1 MKFAKYAAAA
11 ALAFAAVPMAA
22 HAQNAEVTVGAEV
35 FGPEGGLVGQIESV
49 SDQAVVVKTDKH
61 SIPLPPNAFGE
72 SEKGPT
78 ITLNREQL
86 NAAMDEQLAAAKA
99 QTEALLVEGTPVTDT
114 EGANIGA
121 IASVEGDSVAVEG
134 DLGAFTLPKSA
145 FVSQGNVLIAGVT
158 AAQIEAQLGGGAEEA
173 EQPGG

>member
-11 ALAFAAVPMAA
+11 ALAFVTVPMAA
-22 HAQNAEVTVGAEV
+22 HAQVAVGAEV
-35 FGPEGGLVGQIESV
+35 YGPEGGLVGQIESV

-61 SIPLPPNAFGE
+61 SIPLPPSAFGE

-78 ITLNREQL
+78 ITLNRDQL
-86 NAAMDEQLAAAKA
+86 NAAMDEQLAAAQA
-99 QTEALLVEGTPVTDT
+99 QTEALLVEGTPVTDI

-121 IASVEGDSVAVEG
+121 IASVEGDNVAVEG
-134 DLGAFTLPKSA
+134 DLGAFSLPKSA

-158 AAQIEAQLGGGAEEA
+158 AAQIEAQLGGGATETD
-173 EQPGG
+173 QPGG